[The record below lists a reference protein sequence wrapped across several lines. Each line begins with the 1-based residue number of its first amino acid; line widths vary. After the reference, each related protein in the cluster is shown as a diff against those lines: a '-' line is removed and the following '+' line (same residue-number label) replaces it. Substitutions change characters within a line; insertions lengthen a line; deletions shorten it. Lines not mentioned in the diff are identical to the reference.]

1 MNAAPGPT
9 KGVVTLS
16 VEEILQFDH
25 DSHSIAILAKTN
37 CPTIDVCVGPA
48 RLTGAPRRNRS
59 ALPPKEPQETLP
71 CDSVPTSSAQSTD
84 PHGTPGKPPYLSG
97 VEVSESSVLPAQFS
111 RVQISAQL
119 CAIAEGAL
127 SPGALLSDKVKPRSP
142 RHRFL
147 IALHSPYGVIET
159 GLLGC
164 PPEKNAAKLTYSVQQ
179 CSFSGQVLG
188 QE

>member
-1 MNAAPGPT
+1 MLHG
-9 KGVVTLS
+9 
-16 VEEILQFDH
+16 I
-25 DSHSIAILAKTN
+25 SHSNRRTRRRYEALERVSFSVGIL
-37 CPTIDVCVGPA
+37 PTV
-48 RLTGAPRRNRS
+48 L
-59 ALPPKEPQETLP
+59 
-71 CDSVPTSSAQSTD
+71 DSTMSN
-84 PHGTPGKPPYLSG
+84 GTPGKPPYLSG

-147 IALHSPYGVIET
+147 IALHSPYGVVET

-179 CSFSGQVLG
+179 CSFSGQFLG